1 MTDLKNVG
9 APIPDSQSA
18 PRTWDF
24 WETTLVALIAD
35 GAFVLT
41 GWMVLNV
48 ILAASVGPKAFG
60 PGEFQTLVSQG
71 RWYGVFLIAGA
82 PAAIAV
88 LWVAIRMSGREFG
101 EYLALNWPAGGE
113 IVRALAITTIFMSIE
128 GFVLSKMSA
137 GGYQSDPTLIVGG
150 GGGLLAWLIG
160 GCIAGPLMEEF
171 VVRGFLFRGWSE
183 SFLGPV
189 GAIVLTS
196 AVWALNHTQYD
207 WFGRAIIFA
216 FGLVLGHLRWTS
228 NSTWTTVVAHS
239 ACNTFILFTLGR
251 YV

>member
-1 MTDLKNVG
+1 M
-9 APIPDSQSA
+9 
-18 PRTWDF
+18 
-24 WETTLVALIAD
+24 
-35 GAFVLT
+35 AFHF
-41 GWMVLNV
+41 
-48 ILAASVGPKAFG
+48 ILAASLGPKAFT
-60 PGEFQTLVSQG
+60 PAEFQTLASQG
-71 RWYGVFLIAGA
+71 RWYGVFLVSGT
-82 PAAIAV
+82 PAAIGV
-88 LWVAIRMSGREFG
+88 LWIAIRMTGREFG

-128 GFVLSKMSA
+128 GFVLSKMGA
-137 GGYQSDPTLIVGG
+137 GGYRSDPTLIVGG
-150 GGGLLAWLIG
+150 VGGLLVWLIG
-160 GCIAGPLMEEF
+160 ACIAGPLMEEL

-196 AVWALNHTQYD
+196 AVWSLNHTQYD

-228 NSTWTTVVAHS
+228 KSTWTTIVAHS
-239 ACNTFILFTLGR
+239 ACNTFLSFTLGR